1 MPIARSAR
9 VHPTAV
15 ISNEA
20 DVADGV
26 EIGPYVTIDG
36 PVQIG
41 PNCRVRAH
49 ACLVGPLTLGRD
61 NDVGIGV
68 ILGERPQHLLYRNEP
83 TRTQIGDGNI
93 FREHVTVH
101 RGGPSGGVTV
111 VGSHNFLM
119 VNAHV
124 GHDAVL
130 GDHCILANGA
140 LVGGHCVLY
149 DRAFVSGN
157 AAIHQFVRIGRL
169 ALLSGATAATR
180 DLPPFL
186 LSVGRDTV
194 NGVNVIGMR
203 RAGMP
208 AEEIAAVRRA
218 FHILYRQN
226 QMLSVAVQRLERE
239 LGHITSVREMVEFIR
254 TTKRGVLGGHHR
266 SRDGDAEAA

>member
-1 MPIARSAR
+1 MPIATSAR

-15 ISNEA
+15 ISSEA
-20 DVADGV
+20 DIGDGV
-26 EIGPYVTIDG
+26 EIGPYVVVEG

-68 ILGERPQHLLYRNEP
+68 ILGERPQHLLYRNEA

-101 RGGPSGGVTV
+101 RGGPSGGATLI
-111 VGSHNFLM
+111 GSRNFLM

-124 GHDAVL
+124 GHDAVV

-140 LVGGHCVLY
+140 LVAGHCLVQ
-149 DRAFVSGN
+149 DRAYLSGN
-157 AAIHQFVRIGRL
+157 SAIHQFVRVGRL
-169 ALLSGATAATR
+169 ALLSGVSAATR

-208 AEEIAAVRRA
+208 AQEIAAVRAA
-218 FHILYRQN
+218 FQILYRQN
-226 QMLSVAVQRLERE
+226 QMLSVAVQRVERD
-239 LGHITSVREMVEFIR
+239 LGHIASVGEMVEFIR

-266 SRDGDAEAA
+266 SRDADAEAA

>member
-1 MPIARSAR
+1 MPIAPSAR

-20 DVADGV
+20 DLADDV
-26 EIGPYVTIDG
+26 EIGPYVIVEG

-41 PNCRVRAH
+41 PNCRLRAH

-61 NDVGIGV
+61 NDVGIGAV
-68 ILGERPQHLLYRNEP
+68 LGERPQHLLYRNEP

-101 RGGPSGGVTV
+101 RGGPTGGITV
-111 VGSHNFLM
+111 IGNHNFLM

-124 GHDAVL
+124 GHDTTL
-130 GDHCILANGA
+130 GNHCILANGA
-140 LVGGHCVLY
+140 LVGGHCIIY
-149 DRAFVSGN
+149 DRAFLSGN
-157 AAIHQFVRIGRL
+157 AASHQFVRIGRL
-169 ALLSGATAATR
+169 ALLSGLSVATH

-186 LSVGRDTV
+186 LSVGRNTV

-208 AEEIAAVRRA
+208 AEEIAAVRAA

-239 LGHITSVREMVEFIR
+239 LGHIASVREMVEFIR
-254 TTKRGVLGGHHR
+254 TTKRGVLGGHRR
-266 SRDGDAEAA
+266 SRDLDAEAA